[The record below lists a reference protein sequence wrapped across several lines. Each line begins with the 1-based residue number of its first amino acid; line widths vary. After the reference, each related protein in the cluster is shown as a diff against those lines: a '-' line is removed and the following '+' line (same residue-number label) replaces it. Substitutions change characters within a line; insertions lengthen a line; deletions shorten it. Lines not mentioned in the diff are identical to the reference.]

1 MNKNYWNPYVAG
13 VILGVMLFITFLIAG
28 QGLGA
33 SGAVARATAQVAYQV
48 DPEIAKNAYAG
59 KYLASGNALINWTV
73 FEVVG
78 IFLGALFIALLS
90 GKFKLELTRGKDYPV
105 IKRVI
110 FAFLGGFLIAVA
122 TRFARGCTSGQAL
135 DGASAFSAGSW
146 IFMLAAF
153 GAGFLVAFLFKKQW
167 KGVE

>member
-1 MNKNYWNPYVAG
+1 MNKNYWNPYIAG
-13 VILGVMLFITFLIAG
+13 VIMGIMLFITFLIAG

-33 SGAVARATAQVAYQV
+33 SGAVARATAQTAFIV
-48 DPEIAKNAYAG
+48 DPQITKNAYAG
-59 KYLASGNALINWTV
+59 KYLANGNALINWTV

-78 IFLGALFIALLS
+78 IFIGALFIGILS
-90 GKFKLELTRGKDYPV
+90 KNFKIEITRAKGYSV
-105 IKRVI
+105 IKRLI
-110 FAFLGGFLIAVA
+110 FAFLGGFIIAIA
-122 TRFARGCTSGQAL
+122 TRLARGCTSGQAL
-135 DGASAFSAGSW
+135 DGASAMSAGSW